1 MMSSDRLA
9 SSRKVVTSYVTG
21 HRSTS
26 FESWVTHK
34 LTPDFELDDGGGH
47 DGGFSGEGSTVGWDG
62 RGYSIYR

>member
-1 MMSSDRLA
+1 M
-9 SSRKVVTSYVTG
+9 TSYVTG

-47 DGGFSGEGSTVGWDG
+47 DGGFSGEDSTVGWDG